1 MSKPAVIIST
11 NFDLTESQNFLRY
24 SKTQNRLLSVAF
36 LFHVLTAGLC
46 LAALGAGHLFPAVSR
61 YVGDAP
67 LVGLLVATLMLIVG
81 YTLGYSKIC
90 ARKVPVNYICL
101 LIFILGLVYTVAAAD
116 AAFLN
121 QTLHIFLSMLL
132 ATAVVNLVYVN
143 AIRDYYSGIT
153 GFLISFG
160 VILMV
165 FLGYGFYIG
174 RDYLLLVTYLVFA
187 ALLSFL
193 VCTGVERLMK
203 NRDYYLLKDDYVLVA
218 LKIITV
224 FPLVPHLIDE
234 DRTGEED

>member
-24 SKTQNRLLSVAF
+24 SKTQNRLLSIAF
-36 LFHVLTAGLC
+36 LFHTFTVGLC
-46 LAALGAGHLFPAVSR
+46 LGILGLGHLVPDVSEFI
-61 YVGDAP
+61 GDCPMVA
-67 LVGLLVATLMLIVG
+67 LLVATVMLIVG

-101 LIFILGLVYTVAAAD
+101 LIFIFTLVYSVAAAD
-116 AAFLN
+116 ATFVKG
-121 QTLHIFLSMLL
+121 TLHIFVSMILG
-132 ATAVVNLVYVN
+132 TAIANFLYVTS
-143 AIRDYYSGIT
+143 IRDYYSGIT

-160 VILMV
+160 IILLV
-165 FLGYGFYIG
+165 FIGYGFSLQ
-174 RDYLLLVTYLVFA
+174 RDFLLLVTYLVFA
-187 ALLSFL
+187 VLLSFL

-218 LKIITV
+218 LKVITV

-234 DRTGEED
+234 DRTGEDD